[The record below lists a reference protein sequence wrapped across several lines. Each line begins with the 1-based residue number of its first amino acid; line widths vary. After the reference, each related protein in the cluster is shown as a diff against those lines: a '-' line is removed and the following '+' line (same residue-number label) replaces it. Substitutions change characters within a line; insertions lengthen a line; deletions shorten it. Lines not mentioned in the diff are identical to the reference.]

1 MRDEKTYAIIGA
13 AIEVHKELGC
23 GFLEVV
29 YQEALERG
37 FITQG
42 IQFKSQPVVQIA
54 CKGSPLNKTY
64 QPDFICYDEMILEIK
79 AISGLSGIE
88 TYQLSESERP

>member
-1 MRDEKTYAIIGA
+1 MRNEKTYAIIGA

-23 GFLEVV
+23 RFLEAV

-42 IQFKSQPVVQIA
+42 IQFKSQPVVKITY
-54 CKGSPLNKTY
+54 KGSPPK
-64 QPDFICYDEMILEIK
+64 
-79 AISGLSGIE
+79 
-88 TYQLSESERP
+88 